1 MTLHSTARAR
11 HRADVRP
18 TTFLSDL
25 PVGKVARRGTA
36 GVATA
41 GLAFGLAMPAASAD
55 PDETYTVNAGD
66 TVGNIAAQ
74 YGANIQEI
82 ISANGLRS
90 DALIFPGDELTIPT
104 SSVTSSAG
112 GATHTVS
119 AGDTVAAIA
128 ARYGAGVQAIIDA
141 NGLGADALIFPG
153 DELTIPGGSG
163 SSSGSAS
170 SSGSGSASVSGS
182 GSASTSGSGSASVQR
197 GTDTASRDGQRSAA
211 PSPQASA
218 SGSAIVNIARQ
229 FVGTPYVWGGSTP
242 AGFDCS
248 GFTSYVYAQAGID
261 LPRNSGA
268 QRSAG
273 HVVSASQAQPGDLV
287 WWPGH
292 IGIYTGNGNHI
303 AARNPGTALHESK
316 IWRANPTFIR
326 VA

>member
-1 MTLHSTARAR
+1 M
-11 HRADVRP
+11 
-18 TTFLSDL
+18 
-25 PVGKVARRGTA
+25 
-36 GVATA
+36 
-41 GLAFGLAMPAASAD
+41 
-55 PDETYTVNAGD
+55 
-66 TVGNIAAQ
+66 
-74 YGANIQEI
+74 
-82 ISANGLRS
+82 
-90 DALIFPGDELTIPT
+90 
-104 SSVTSSAG
+104 
-112 GATHTVS
+112 
-119 AGDTVAAIA
+119 
-128 ARYGAGVQAIIDA
+128 
-141 NGLGADALIFPG
+141 
-153 DELTIPGGSG
+153 
-163 SSSGSAS
+163 
-170 SSGSGSASVSGS
+170 
-182 GSASTSGSGSASVQR
+182 QR

-211 PSPQASA
+211 PSSQASS

-248 GFTSYVYAQAGID
+248 GFTSYVYAQAGIN

-273 HVVSASQAQPGDLV
+273 QVVSASQAQPGDLV